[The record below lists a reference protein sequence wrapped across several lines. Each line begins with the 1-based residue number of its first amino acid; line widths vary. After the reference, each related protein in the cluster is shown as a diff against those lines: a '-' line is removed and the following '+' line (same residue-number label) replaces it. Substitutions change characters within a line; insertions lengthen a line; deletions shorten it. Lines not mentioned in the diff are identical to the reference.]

1 MNDVLCFNTHFNN
14 ILDCKITTFY
24 ENRNRK
30 IRKSEKPIGANIATK
45 QNYRG

>member
-1 MNDVLCFNTHFNN
+1 MNDVLCFNTRFNN

-30 IRKSEKPIGANIATK
+30 TEKQKTD
-45 QNYRG
+45 RGR